1 LPIEETSN
9 IKTIA
14 ISGLGVMG
22 ASLAMAV
29 RQNCPHIQIL
39 GYDTRE
45 VLAEAARLKIIDKTI
60 TNWPLGCEN
69 VDIVFLATPLRV
81 LKQHLQDLNG
91 TVSAHTIVTDLG
103 STKYELSEFVKRVD
117 FSGIY
122 IGGHPMT
129 GAEKSGIKAANPL
142 LYENAVY
149 VLTPGKHEQSEIVHT
164 KLIPLLEALKAR
176 VLFLQPD
183 VHDIILASVSH
194 LPQLAAIALV
204 NLAGSQDNPELPV
217 LDLAAGGFRD
227 LTRIASSSIDIWQD
241 IISSNKENVR
251 EALTRFIGLLQDE
264 LNTLE
269 NLKEPF
275 ESANAYRGRLPKQNK
290 GFLSPLCDI
299 LVYVNDE
306 MGVVA
311 RIANALS
318 DQGINIRDI
327 ELLKIREK
335 EGGVFRLSL
344 ADETEAAQS
353 IEILNEIGYKA
364 FIRE

>member
-1 LPIEETSN
+1 MPKEEISS
-9 IKTIA
+9 IKTIV

-39 GYDTRE
+39 GYDTKE
-45 VLAEAARLKIIDKTI
+45 VLAEATRLNIIDKTI
-60 TNWPLGCEN
+60 YDWPLDCKN
-69 VDIVFLATPLRV
+69 ADIIFLATPLHV
-81 LKQHLQDLNG
+81 LEQHLQDLNG
-91 TVSAHTIVTDLG
+91 VVFQQTIVTDLG
-103 STKYELSEFVKRVD
+103 STKQELSNLVKRID

-149 VLTPGKHEQSEIVHT
+149 ALTSGKHEHSEIIHR

-183 VHDIILASVSH
+183 VHDTILASVSH

-204 NLAGSQDNPELPV
+204 NLAGSQDSPDLPV

-251 EALTRFIGLLQDE
+251 EALTSFIGLLQDE
-264 LNTLE
+264 LNTLD
-269 NLKEPF
+269 NLEEPF
-275 ESANAYRGRLPKQNK
+275 ESANDYRSRLPKQNK
-290 GFLSPLCDI
+290 GFLSPLSDI

-311 RIANALS
+311 RIANTLS

-344 ADETEAAQS
+344 ADEDEAAQS

-364 FIRE
+364 FVRE

>member
-1 LPIEETSN
+1 MPKEEIAK
-9 IKTIA
+9 IKTVV

-29 RQNCPHIQIL
+29 RQNCPHIKIL
-39 GYDTRE
+39 GYDTPDVLRE
-45 VLAEAARLKIIDKTI
+45 ARRLEIIDAVI
-60 TNWPLGCEN
+60 NDWPRDCIDA
-69 VDIVFLATPLRV
+69 DIVFLSTPLSV
-81 LKQHLQDLNG
+81 LKKHLQDLNG
-91 TVSAHTIVTDLG
+91 VVSADTIVTDLG
-103 STKYELSEFVKRVD
+103 STKHELSELAARIE
-117 FSGIY
+117 FSGLY
-122 IGGHPMT
+122 MGGHPMT

-149 VLTPGKHEQSEIVHT
+149 VLTPGKHRDNPLVQT
-164 KLIPLLEALKAR
+164 KLIPLLKALKAR
-176 VLFLQPD
+176 ILFLPSH
-183 VHDIILASVSH
+183 VHDKILASVSH

-204 NLAGSQDNPELPV
+204 NLAGRQDSPDLPV

-241 IISSNKENVR
+241 IISSNKKNVR
-251 EALTRFIGLLQDE
+251 QALTRFIGLLQKE
-264 LNTLE
+264 LEMLD

-275 ESANAYRGRLPKQNK
+275 ESANEYRGRLPKQNK

-311 RIANALS
+311 KIANALS
-318 DQGINIRDI
+318 DRGIDIRDI

-344 ADETEAAQS
+344 ADETEAEQA
-353 IEILNEIGYKA
+353 IGVLNEIGYKA
-364 FIRE
+364 FVRE

>member
-1 LPIEETSN
+1 MPKEETSSIN
-9 IKTIA
+9 TIV

-29 RQNCPHIQIL
+29 RQNCPHIRIM
-39 GYDTRE
+39 GYDSAE
-45 VLAEAARLKIIDKTI
+45 VLAEAERMDIIDGKI
-60 TNWPLGCEN
+60 RDWPRDCTHA
-69 VDIVFLATPLRV
+69 DIIFLATPLHI
-81 LKQHLQDLNG
+81 LGQHLHDLNG
-91 TVSAHTIVTDLG
+91 VVSEETIVTDLG
-103 STKYELSEFVKRVD
+103 STKQELSELVEQID
-117 FSGIY
+117 FSGQY

-149 VLTPGKHEQSEIVHT
+149 VLTPDAHENSVLMQS
-164 KLIPLLEALKAR
+164 KLIPLLNAIKAR
-176 VLFLQPD
+176 VLFLKPD
-183 VHDIILASVSH
+183 VHDTILASVSH

-204 NLAGSQDNPELPV
+204 NLAGVQDSPDLPV

-251 EALTRFIGLLQDE
+251 EALIRFIGLLQTE
-264 LNTLE
+264 LNMLD

-275 ESANAYRGRLPKQNK
+275 ESANEYRSKLPKQNK
-290 GFLSPLCDI
+290 GFLSPLSDI

-311 RIANALS
+311 KIANALS
-318 DQGINIRDI
+318 GRGIDIRDI

-344 ADETEAAQS
+344 ADEAEAVQA
-353 IEILNEIGYKA
+353 IEVLNKIGYKA
-364 FIRE
+364 FVRE